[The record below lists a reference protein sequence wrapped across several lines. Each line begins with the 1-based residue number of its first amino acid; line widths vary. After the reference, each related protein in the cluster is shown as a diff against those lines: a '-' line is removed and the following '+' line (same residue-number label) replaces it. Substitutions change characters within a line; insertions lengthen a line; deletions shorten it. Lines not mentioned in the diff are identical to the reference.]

1 MNKEYMQKYVDMFE
15 AEEEPVYQ
23 KEKTQTYFRFGL
35 IFMVLTSIIINHRYG
50 AAATLQGHFTTAIIA
65 GMGVKTW
72 YLVPDFMEAA
82 HEAGLVYSIED
93 NKEEEGEE

>member
-1 MNKEYMQKYVDMFE
+1 MASKKAMQKYVEMFE
-15 AEEEPVYQ
+15 VEEGQAVYQ

-35 IFMVLTSIIINHRYG
+35 IFTVITALILNQRYS
-50 AAATLQGHFTTAIIA
+50 AAATLQSHFTTAIIA

-82 HEAGLVYSIED
+82 HEANLVYSIEED
-93 NKEEEGEE
+93 GDD